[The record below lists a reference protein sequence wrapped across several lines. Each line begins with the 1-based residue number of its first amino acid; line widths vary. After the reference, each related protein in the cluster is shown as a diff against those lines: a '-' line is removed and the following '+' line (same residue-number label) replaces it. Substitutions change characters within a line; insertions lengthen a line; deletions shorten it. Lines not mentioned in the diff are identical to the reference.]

1 MALAERLAKIASW
14 REELEAEE
22 ESVKEEEQKEKFT
35 IPKVRFGRTE
45 IEMPI
50 VTCGGMRVQ
59 ETWVSLLYYIPT
71 RELLLS
77 EFVLMQHSIINSRTQ
92 HTLIHAILYR
102 FQMSY
107 P

>member
-1 MALAERLAKIASW
+1 MKLAERLAKIASW

-59 ETWVSLLYYIPT
+59 ETWVSLLCYMQPENYYY
-71 RELLLS
+71 LS
-77 EFVLMQHSIINSRTQ
+77 LFSCNTASSTHVHN
-92 HTLIHAILYR
+92 IH
-102 FQMSY
+102 
-107 P
+107 